1 MNANNNSIKVKFN
14 VDNELFLSL
23 YRIADYFRLFSWSS
37 VNRQN
42 KFREIFI
49 QNLYFRFRFGNVSSI
64 YVEQIY
70 NGR

>member
-1 MNANNNSIKVKFN
+1 MTWLTVAEYLSYSV
-14 VDNELFLSL
+14 LFS
-23 YRIADYFRLFSWSS
+23 RGFYFRLVSRSS

-42 KFREIFI
+42 KFREIFM